1 MAVQSGVGQ
10 AAKPKVIYLKQI
22 NKIKSGTAVSVKKI
36 LYIKITEI
44 ITIWLKIKISFTNQ
58 EEKKMKENSVIVQMK
73 ESIRC

>member
-22 NKIKSGTAVSVKKI
+22 NKIKSGTAVSVKKK
-36 LYIKITEI
+36 KITEI

>member
-1 MAVQSGVGQ
+1 MS
-10 AAKPKVIYLKQI
+10 
-22 NKIKSGTAVSVKKI
+22 KKK
-36 LYIKITEI
+36 KITEI